1 MDRNSDMARILIVD
15 DEEGLRTS
23 LVTAFR
29 REGYEVAGADSG
41 EAALAQL
48 RQAPPDILLTDLVM
62 PGMDGI
68 DLMEHARREC
78 PAILT
83 ILMTAGGTVES
94 AIRALK
100 GGAFDYVQKPFSFA
114 EIFHLARRGMEQ
126 QRLRQEN
133 LQLSE
138 INRRLSEID
147 ELKSSLL
154 SAMTHEFRTP
164 LTLMQGWLEMLLA
177 GQLGT
182 LSAEQRESVR
192 AVSRGAVRLG
202 RLVANLLA
210 FVECERGQAVR
221 QRFPVSLPGLVEAV
235 TRQLVPDCAERGV
248 SLDVD
253 APADLPAVLGD
264 GERLQLLLFNLVEN
278 AVKFNE
284 PGGRVVVRAG
294 REEAVLVV
302 SIVNTRGEIAPERL
316 PRLLQPFTQGDMRS
330 TRAAGGLGLGLSVA
344 RAILDAH
351 GGGLSVDTGRGQ
363 GTTVRVVLP
372 LAGEPEP
379 RP

>member
-1 MDRNSDMARILIVD
+1 MDGDADTARILIVD

-23 LVTAFR
+23 LVTGFR
-29 REGYEVAGADSG
+29 REGYEATGAESG
-41 EAALAQL
+41 EAALAVL
-48 RQAPPDILLTDLVM
+48 RQAPADILLTDLVM

-68 DLMEHARREC
+68 TLMERAQRDH

-114 EIFHLARRGMEQ
+114 EIFHLTRRGIEQ

-133 LQLSE
+133 RQLSE
-138 INRRLSEID
+138 INRRLSELD
-147 ELKSSLL
+147 QLKSSLL

-177 GQLGT
+177 GQLGS
-182 LSAEQRESVR
+182 LSAEQRESLGE
-192 AVSRGAVRLG
+192 VSRGAVRLG
-202 RLVANLLA
+202 RLVENLLA
-210 FVECERGQAVR
+210 FVECGRGQAVR
-221 QRFPVSLPGLVEAV
+221 QWLPVSLPGLVEEV
-235 TRQLVPDCAERGV
+235 TRRLAPDCAQRGV
-248 SLDVD
+248 RLEVDV
-253 APADLPAVLGD
+253 PADLPAVPGD

-284 PGGRVVVRAG
+284 PGGRVVVRAASEDG
-294 REEAVLVV
+294 ALVGT
-302 SIVNTRGEIAPERL
+302 ITNTRGEIAPEQL
-316 PRLLQPFTQGDMRS
+316 PGLLQPFTQGDMGS

-344 RAILDAH
+344 RAIVDAH
-351 GGGLSVDTGRGQ
+351 GGTLSVDTGRGQ
-363 GTTVRVVLP
+363 GTTVRVVLQ
-372 LAGEPEP
+372 AGGPEREP
-379 RP
+379 